1 MKRLMTVIALSTTL
15 YWGLYFAFWNSELL
29 HTLHLRNELLSIMN
43 IEVIGSR
50 LIRIVIGLFASVSLM
65 LLFRQIF
72 NRNSFTAISI
82 YGQLTLGIYI
92 LQSILLE
99 RLLLRLIHID
109 NMSEYIFNYVGTP
122 LVSIAVLIVSAEVVK
137 LINRNSYL
145 KLMLLGQKKWTK

>member
-1 MKRLMTVIALSTTL
+1 MKRKDEVFMKRLMTVIALSTTL

-72 NRNSFTAISI
+72 NRNDIGFVFERSENMK
-82 YGQLTLGIYI
+82 
-92 LQSILLE
+92 QSVVLLPHE
-99 RLLLRLIHID
+99 
-109 NMSEYIFNYVGTP
+109 
-122 LVSIAVLIVSAEVVK
+122 
-137 LINRNSYL
+137 
-145 KLMLLGQKKWTK
+145 